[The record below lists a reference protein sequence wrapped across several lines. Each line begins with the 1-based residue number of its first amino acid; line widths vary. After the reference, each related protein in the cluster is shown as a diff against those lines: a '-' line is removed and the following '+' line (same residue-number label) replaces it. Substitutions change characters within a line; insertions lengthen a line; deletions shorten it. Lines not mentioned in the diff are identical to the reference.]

1 MVGVEHSFA
10 LLGFLA
16 FLVLTR
22 PNAANSNF
30 PYHVRTSQ
38 IGVME
43 QRISSQSEDSL
54 APNHLDL
61 DRFPHHLYEP
71 TLRYNNP
78 NGIYA
83 ISNGTVH

>member
-61 DRFPHHLYEP
+61 DRFPHHRVFSIRAKYIAQYL
-71 TLRYNNP
+71 
-78 NGIYA
+78 
-83 ISNGTVH
+83 